1 MATKSLPKTCRAL
14 VLNAIG
20 ERLHLETRP
29 TPQPTSGSAVI
40 KILAAA
46 VLSYSRDIYNG
57 TRNYEL
63 ATPSVPGSGAIGRV
77 AAIGP
82 DAAKLQV
89 GDLVFIDIYIR
100 GRDDY
105 SVGAL
110 SGINDGHSE
119 ASKRMMRGEWRDS
132 TYAEYARLPLENCFS
147 LNEKRLLGSPAEGG
161 LGYTIDELL
170 YIAVQLVPF
179 GGLRSIGLAVC
190 DKIIISPAT
199 GAFGS
204 AAVQVALAMGASV
217 IAMGRNNETL
227 ENLKSKFLPD
237 ASDDR
242 IQLIQITN
250 DLQQEV
256 EALAKLGAADAF
268 FDTSPQFA
276 AGSSHIKSA
285 IMSLRHSGRICLMG
299 GAMGDMAIPASPVV
313 RRNLTIKGKWMYE
326 RDDILKLIQ
335 MVESGALKLG
345 REAGCRIVGRFPMEK
360 WKEAFDAAAEHAG
373 PGERVSIIP

>member
-250 DLQQEV
+250 DLQQE
-256 EALAKLGAADAF
+256 
-268 FDTSPQFA
+268 FA

>member
-1 MATKSLPKTCRAL
+1 MIMEMQFPPATCRAL
-14 VLNAIG
+14 VLSAIK
-20 ERLHLETRP
+20 ETLLLETRP
-29 TPQPTSGSAVI
+29 TPQATSGSAVT

-46 VLSYSRDIYNG
+46 VLYYSRDIYNG
-57 TRNYEL
+57 THKYEL

-82 DAAKLQV
+82 DATRLQV

-110 SGINDGHSE
+110 S
-119 ASKRMMRGEWRDS
+119 
-132 TYAEYARLPLENCFS
+132 ENCFS
-147 LNEKRLLGSPAEGG
+147 LNEKRLLGSTADGG
-161 LGYTIDELL
+161 LGYTIDDLL
-170 YIAVQLVPF
+170 YVAVQLVPF

-190 DKIIISPAT
+190 DKIIISPAI

-217 IAMGRNNETL
+217 IAMCRNKEAL
-227 ENLKSKFLPD
+227 KNLKLSLSPD
-237 ASDDR
+237 GSDDH

-256 EALAKLGAADAF
+256 EAPAKLGPADAF
-268 FDTSPQFA
+268 FDTSPKFA

-285 IMSLRHSGRICLMG
+285 IMSLRHRGRICLMG
-299 GAMGDMAIPASPVV
+299 GAIGDMEIPASPVV

-326 RDDILKLIQ
+326 RDDIIKLIQ
-335 MVESGALKLG
+335 MVGSGVTEIRKGSWLSDSWQIFYGKMEGSIRCCG
-345 REAGCRIVGRFPMEK
+345 RTCWSRRKSFNYP
-360 WKEAFDAAAEHAG
+360 
-373 PGERVSIIP
+373 